1 LRADPTRYSAAY
13 KRGVTLLLMSAYTC
27 NSMDRSLISIVG
39 QPMKTDL
46 GLTDSQLGLL
56 GGTAFAL
63 LYAFGG
69 IPVARLA
76 ERFNRVNIITIA
88 LILWSS
94 LNAGVQP
101 PRHCCTSH

>member
-1 LRADPTRYSAAY
+1 MQADSLRYSPAY
-13 KRGVTLLLMSAYTC
+13 KRGVTLLLMSAYAC

-69 IPVARLA
+69 IPIAWLA
-76 ERFNRVNIITIA
+76 E
-88 LILWSS
+88 LS
-94 LNAGVQP
+94 LMPQG
-101 PRHCCTSH
+101 